1 MTSEI
6 VRAIG
11 LFVAIVVTA
20 AIVNR
25 FAPAARP
32 RLRSIAIL
40 FVLYAIGLGAVHV
53 LRAVDE
59 PEWTNRVQIATEVLR
74 VVTII
79 TLVGTIVFRILFRR
93 LGIALPAIAG
103 DLIVGI
109 GYIVAT
115 VGVLAQHGLDPTGA
129 LATGAVVSAV
139 LAISLQ
145 TTLGNILG
153 GVALQ
158 LDGSIHEGDWIQLEN
173 GKQGRVRAIRWR
185 HTLVETRD
193 WSTIVVPN
201 AQLLQNNITILGWRD
216 DAVAPQRMWVWFNV
230 DFRYSPQRVIEA
242 VTEGLLASPIENVAD
257 EPKPNC
263 ICMDFAKD
271 GRDSFAT
278 YAVRFWIFDLETD
291 DPTSSRVRTRV
302 FTALRRAGIPLAT
315 PAITNLVEVR
325 DRDREQSHIERNI
338 DARVAALRVV
348 KLFHPLTD
356 PELRVIAESLSPVI
370 YAANERI
377 TKQGAIAH
385 YLYILTRGRVDIITR
400 SADNSDAESQ
410 VVATLEAPEVFG
422 ELGVMT
428 GEPRGADVV
437 ARTDVECLRL
447 GKPAFE
453 RILTA
458 RPEVATEFAEL
469 LTARREGLVGAKDR
483 LDEETRKT
491 SHDRERDKILRSIKT
506 FFGL

>member
-1 MTSEI
+1 MTPEV
-6 VRAIG
+6 VRALG

-20 AIVNR
+20 AFVNR
-25 FAPAARP
+25 FAPTARP
-32 RLRSIAIL
+32 RLRAIAML
-40 FVLYAIGLGAVHV
+40 FVLYIIGLGAMHV

-59 PEWTNRVQIATEVLR
+59 QQWASRIQIATEILR
-74 VVTII
+74 VLTII
-79 TLVGTIVFRILFRR
+79 TVAGTIMFRVLFRSV
-93 LGIALPAIAG
+93 GIALPTIAG
-103 DLIVGI
+103 DLIVGL

-115 VGVLAQHGLDPTGA
+115 VSVLSQHGLDPMGA

-201 AQLLQNNITILGWRD
+201 AQLLQNNITVLGWRD

-230 DFRYSPQRVIEA
+230 DFRYSPQRVIEV
-242 VTEGLLASPIENVAD
+242 VTEGLRASPIENVAED
-257 EPKPNC
+257 PLPNC
-263 ICMDFAKD
+263 VCMDFAKE
-271 GRDSFAT
+271 GRDSYAS
-278 YAVRFWIFDLETD
+278 YAVRYWILDLDSD
-291 DPTSSRVRTRV
+291 DPTNSRVRTRV

-315 PAITNLVEVR
+315 PAIANLVEVR
-325 DRDREQSHIERNI
+325 DRNREQTHVERNI
-338 DARVAALRVV
+338 EARVDALRAV
-348 KLFHPLTD
+348 KLFQPLTD
-356 PELRVIAESLSPVI
+356 PELRGIAESLSPVI
-370 YAANERI
+370 YTANERI
-377 TKQGAIAH
+377 AKQGAIAH
-385 YLYILTRGRVDIITR
+385 HLYILTRGRVDIITR
-400 SADNSDAESQ
+400 NAEGRQAESK
-410 VVATLEAPEVFG
+410 VVASLEAPEVFG

-453 RILTA
+453 RVLTA
-458 RPEVATEFAEL
+458 RPQVATEFAEL
-469 LTARREGLVGAKDR
+469 LASRREGLVDAKDR
-483 LDEETRKT
+483 LDEDARKT
-491 SHDRERDKILRSIKT
+491 RHARERDKILGSIRA